1 VNIADRIEQVHREVA
16 QAAIDCGRDPSE
28 VRVLGACKTKPVD
41 LIREALAAGQ
51 TLLAENRAQEMRDK
65 APLLAAHSPPPE
77 WHFIGR
83 LQKNKVKYVVPWV
96 QVIHTV
102 DSLALAEAIS
112 KRAPNNIGVLIQVNT
127 GDDINKGGVHV
138 SDALDL
144 AKQIEQLDS
153 LTVRGFMTVPPMT
166 DDPEDCAPYFAEV
179 ADLARRGRAEGL
191 LTDTLSMGMSRDY
204 RVAVREGSTIVRIGT
219 AIFGARG

>member
-1 VNIADRIEQVHREVA
+1 MSIADRIQQVHREVA
-16 QAAIDCGRDPSE
+16 QAAIDCGREPSE
-28 VRVLGACKTKPVD
+28 VRVLGACKTKPVE
-41 LIREALAAGQ
+41 LIREALASGQ

-65 APLLAAHSPPPE
+65 APLLAAHTPPPE

-83 LQKNKVKYVVPWV
+83 LQKNKVKYVVPWA

-112 KRAPNNIGVLIQVNT
+112 KRAPNNIGLLIQVNT

-138 SDALDL
+138 SDALNL

-166 DDPEDCAPYFAEV
+166 DDPEDCAPFFAEV
-179 ADLARRGRAEGL
+179 ADLARRGRADGL

>member
-1 VNIADRIEQVHREVA
+1 VNIADRIEQIHRGVA

-65 APLLAAHSPPPE
+65 APLLAVHSPPPE

-96 QVIHTV
+96 QLIHTV

-166 DDPEDCAPYFAEV
+166 DDPEDCAPFFAEV
-179 ADLARRGRAEGL
+179 ADLARRGRADGL

-219 AIFGARG
+219 AIFGARA

>member
-1 VNIADRIEQVHREVA
+1 MSIADRIEQVHRDVA

-96 QVIHTV
+96 QVIHTI

-127 GDDINKGGVHV
+127 GDDINKGGVHA
-138 SDALDL
+138 SEALNL

-166 DDPEDCAPYFAEV
+166 DDPEDCAPFFAEV
-179 ADLARRGRAEGL
+179 ADLARQGRADGL

-219 AIFGARG
+219 AIFGARA

>member
-1 VNIADRIEQVHREVA
+1 MSIADRIEQVHRDVA
-16 QAAIDCGRDPSE
+16 QAAIDCGREPSE

-65 APLLAAHSPPPE
+65 APLLAAHTPPPE

-96 QVIHTV
+96 QVIHTI
-102 DSLALAEAIS
+102 DSFALAEAIS

-127 GDDINKGGVHV
+127 GDDINKGGVQV

-166 DDPEDCAPYFAEV
+166 EDPEDCAPFFAEV
-179 ADLARRGRAEGL
+179 ADLARRGRADGL

-219 AIFGARG
+219 AIFGARA

>member
-1 VNIADRIEQVHREVA
+1 MSIADRIEQVHREVA
-16 QAAIDCGRDPSE
+16 QAALDCGRKPSD

-41 LIREALAAGQ
+41 LIREALASGQ

-96 QVIHTV
+96 QVIHTI

-112 KRAPNNIGVLIQVNT
+112 KRAPNTIGVLIQVNT
-127 GDDINKGGVHV
+127 GDDINKGGVQV
-138 SDALDL
+138 SEALDL

-166 DDPEDCAPYFAEV
+166 DDPEDCAPFFAEV
-179 ADLARRGRAEGL
+179 ADLARRGRADGL

-219 AIFGARG
+219 AIFGARD

>member
-1 VNIADRIEQVHREVA
+1 LSIADRIEQVHREVA
-16 QAAIDCGRDPSE
+16 QAALDCGRDPSD

-41 LIREALAAGQ
+41 LIREALASGQ

-96 QVIHTV
+96 QIIHTV
-102 DSLALAEAIS
+102 DSFALAEAIS
-112 KRAPNNIGVLIQVNT
+112 TRAPNNIGVLIQVNT
-127 GDDINKGGVHV
+127 GDDTNKGGVHV
-138 SDALDL
+138 SEALNL

-166 DDPEDCAPYFAEV
+166 DDPEDCAPFFAEV
-179 ADLARRGRAEGL
+179 ADLALRGRADGL

-219 AIFGARG
+219 AIFGARD

>member
-1 VNIADRIEQVHREVA
+1 MSIADRIEQVHRDVA
-16 QAAIDCGRDPSE
+16 QAAINCGREPSE

-127 GDDINKGGVHV
+127 GDDMNKGGVHV

-166 DDPEDCAPYFAEV
+166 EDPEDCAPFFAEV
-179 ADLARRGRAEGL
+179 ADLARRGRADGL

-219 AIFGARG
+219 AIFGARA

>member
-1 VNIADRIEQVHREVA
+1 MSIADRIEQVHREVA

-65 APLLAAHSPPPE
+65 APLLAAHAPPPE

-166 DDPEDCAPYFAEV
+166 EDPEDCAPFFAEV
-179 ADLARRGRAEGL
+179 ADLARRGRADGL

-219 AIFGARG
+219 AIFGARA